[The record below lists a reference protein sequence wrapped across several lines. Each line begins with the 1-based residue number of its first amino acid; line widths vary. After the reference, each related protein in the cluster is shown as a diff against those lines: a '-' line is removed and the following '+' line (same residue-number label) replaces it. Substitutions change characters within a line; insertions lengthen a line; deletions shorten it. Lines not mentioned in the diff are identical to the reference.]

1 MGIQYNA
8 YSYQEFKY
16 TLKFAY
22 MLILSFMLTSHQ
34 DIVVGLN
41 PSLIKLL
48 PFIETKYDKNGY
60 KNLDPLAIVTSNHG
74 LENSPHLI
82 QSSLNT
88 SNKCYIFDTL
98 RKPCGIYM
106 ISNFYITCTLYLIV
120 PMIHTS
126 STHLVELGIWEVITK
141 AIIYL
146 T

>member
-41 PSLIKLL
+41 PSLLKIL

-60 KNLDPLAIVTSNHG
+60 KNLDPLAIVTSYHG

-82 QSSLNT
+82 QCILNT
-88 SNKCYIFDTL
+88 SNKCYIFGNFENTMWHLYDFKFLFHLYIIFDCSYDTIL
-98 RKPCGIYM
+98 LLHI
-106 ISNFYITCTLYLIV
+106 L
-120 PMIHTS
+120 
-126 STHLVELGIWEVITK
+126 
-141 AIIYL
+141 
-146 T
+146 